1 MSLYSGFIYFFGI
14 LSIFLGIMVI
24 TRKNAIHSAVYL
36 IFCILS
42 IAGLFFLL
50 QAEFIAGIQIIVYAG
65 GIMVI
70 YVFTILLIKLE
81 VVKGL
86 KRRWEIKLITAIV
99 FSALSGE
106 ILYLLLRKREALLP
120 EEYGIAKGTVQAVGS
135 YLLRDYLIPFEVVS
149 LLLLVAM
156 IGAIMLSRKK
166 V

>member
-1 MSLYSGFIYFFGI
+1 MNLYNIFIYFFGL
-14 LSIFLGIMVI
+14 LSFFLGIMVI

-50 QAEFIAGIQIIVYAG
+50 HAEFMGTIQIIVYAG

-70 YVFTILLIKLE
+70 YVFIILLIRLE

-86 KRRWEIKLITAIV
+86 KRRWEIKFLTALI
-99 FSALSGE
+99 FLALSAE
-106 ILYLLLRKREALLP
+106 VIFLLFREKVFFLP
-120 EEYGIAKGTVQAVGS
+120 SGQPVVRGTVQAIGS
-135 YLLRDYLIPFEVVS
+135 SLLRDYLIPFEVAS

>member
-1 MSLYSGFIYFFGI
+1 MSFYSIFIYFFGI
-14 LSIFLGIMVI
+14 LSVVLGIMVI

-50 QAEFIAGIQIIVYAG
+50 QAEFMGVIQIIVYAG

-81 VVKGL
+81 VVEGL
-86 KRRWEIKLITAIV
+86 KRKGEIKFLTALI
-99 FSALSGE
+99 FLALSAE
-106 ILYLLLRKREALLP
+106 IIYLLLKGKVPFLP
-120 EEYGIAKGTVQAVGS
+120 EEHGIVRGTVQAVGS
-135 YLLRDYLIPFEVVS
+135 SLLRDYLIPFEVAS

-166 V
+166 A

>member
-1 MSLYSGFIYFFGI
+1 
-14 LSIFLGIMVI
+14 MVI

-50 QAEFIAGIQIIVYAG
+50 QAEFMGVIQIIVYAG

-70 YVFTILLIKLE
+70 YVFIILLIKLE

-86 KRRWEIKLITAIV
+86 KRKWEIKFLTALIFLILSAEIV
-99 FSALSGE
+99 
-106 ILYLLLRKREALLP
+106 YLLLRGKIPFLP
-120 EEYGIAKGTVQAVGS
+120 KEYGMVRGTAQAIGS
-135 YLLRDYLIPFEVVS
+135 SLLRDYLIPFEVAS

-166 V
+166 A

>member
-1 MSLYSGFIYFFGI
+1 
-14 LSIFLGIMVI
+14 
-24 TRKNAIHSAVYL
+24 
-36 IFCILS
+36 
-42 IAGLFFLL
+42 
-50 QAEFIAGIQIIVYAG
+50 
-65 GIMVI
+65 I

>member
-1 MSLYSGFIYFFGI
+1 MSLYSIFIYFFGI

-50 QAEFIAGIQIIVYAG
+50 QAEFMAGIQIIVYAG

-86 KRRWEIKLITAIV
+86 KRRWEIKFITVLV
-99 FSALSGE
+99 FSALSAE

-120 EEYGIAKGTVQAVGS
+120 EKYGLAKGTVQAVGS
-135 YLLRDYLIPFEVVS
+135 YLLRDYIIPFEIAS

>member
-1 MSLYSGFIYFFGI
+1 MSFYSIFIYFFGI
-14 LSIFLGIMVI
+14 LSVVLGIMVI

-50 QAEFIAGIQIIVYAG
+50 QAEFMGVIQIIVYAG

-81 VVKGL
+81 VVEGL
-86 KRRWEIKLITAIV
+86 KRKWEIKFLTALI
-99 FSALSGE
+99 FLALSAE
-106 ILYLLLRKREALLP
+106 IIYLLLKGKVPFLP
-120 EEYGIAKGTVQAVGS
+120 EEHGIARGTVQAVGS
-135 YLLRDYLIPFEVVS
+135 SLLRDYLIPFEVAS